1 MGECNPQR
9 PYWQCYV
16 QKAVRKGHW
25 KYVLD
30 GVEQVDM
37 LFDLRT
43 DPSERQTLTYEKPEV
58 VEEIKR
64 LFANWEQDVDR

>member
-1 MGECNPQR
+1 M
-9 PYWQCYV
+9 
-16 QKAVRKGHW
+16 
-25 KYVLD
+25 D